1 MASSQMNW
9 NAITIGKLNSIERN
23 SSSWGMHRSVRHF
36 DDFFFAQYFEYFEC
50 FRRFKSIFRCW
61 YRWIVSLS
69 SDKIVRNLRH
79 IDDFCFAQYFRRFK
93 TFVQW
98 MHRGAFCQFPF
109 RWIYYNGSNKFF
121 VRNAQKYASFWRFL
135 FRAIFSQIWIL
146 FELFQ
151 VSFNGSGLSI
161 SYVDLEMVIWF
172 LTAKKIFFNPFL
184 SLRDINTT

>member
-36 DDFFFAQYFEYFEC
+36 DDFFSRNILNILNVF
-50 FRRFKSIFRCW
+50 
-61 YRWIVSLS
+61 
-69 SDKIVRNLRH
+69 SDLKVFSGVGTVGLFHWVQKFVRNLRH

-109 RWIYYNGSNKFF
+109 RWIYYYGSNKFF

-135 FRAIFSQIWIL
+135 FRAIFSQIRIL

-172 LTAKKIFFNPFL
+172 LTAKKLFFNPFM
-184 SLRDINTT
+184 SLRDINT